1 MGGGRL
7 GDGSRRHT
15 YLLPVATLL
24 LDSPLLC
31 QQLRLDLREV
41 FDVGQQTELFLDSGA
56 SVSLLSRSTRAIT
69 PITQPK
75 SFSRTHLKVWPHYL
89 LPAATL
95 LLDPPLLCQ
104 QLCLDL
110 REVFDVGQQM
120 ELVPGQRGLC
130 LLVVQV
136 HQFQYHHTGHPSKVV
151 L

>member
-1 MGGGRL
+1 MGGGLL
-7 GDGSRRHT
+7 GDGSCRHT
-15 YLLPVATLL
+15 YLLPAATLL

-41 FDVGQQTELFLDSGA
+41 FDVGQQTELVPGQRGLRLQ
-56 SVSLLSRSTRAIT
+56 VRRAIT
-69 PITQPK
+69 PVTHPK
-75 SFSRTHLKVWPHYL
+75 SFSRTHWKVWPNYL
-89 LPAATL
+89 LPVATL

-110 REVFDVGQQM
+110 REVFNVGQQM

-136 HQFQYHHTGHPSKVV
+136 HQYQYHHTGHPSKVV